1 MYILFIYIYMFNIY
15 VLYTHTYKK
24 ELCRQ
29 IIIYNEE
36 TQCTSQTPC
45 FQVLELHFQLNFEF
59 RF

>member
-1 MYILFIYIYMFNIY
+1 MFNIY

-45 FQVLELHFQLNFEF
+45 FQVLELHFQLKFEF